1 MVNDGPSRFARHAT
15 IRKDR
20 SPAVSRPENP
30 MRYLCTPGLEWSK
43 KIPGVDLIRLGGYPL
58 AMKNEAGIFKALA
71 DETRLRI
78 LLLLLD
84 GELCV
89 CEIIAALELPQ
100 STVSRHLAYLKRTG
114 WVSDRKQGVWMY
126 YCLID
131 KNVLIRELQP
141 VLEKHLAG
149 SQVHRFALKRLRT
162 FQKQQD
168 QPIC

>member
-1 MVNDGPSRFARHAT
+1 
-15 IRKDR
+15 
-20 SPAVSRPENP
+20 
-30 MRYLCTPGLEWSK
+30 
-43 KIPGVDLIRLGGYPL
+43 
-58 AMKNEAGIFKALA
+58 MKNEAGIFKALA

-126 YCLID
+126 Y
-131 KNVLIRELQP
+131 R
-141 VLEKHLAG
+141 LEN
-149 SQVHRFALKRLRT
+149 SVKRLHKPLTTILRNALAESPEEIKA
-162 FQKQQD
+162 FRKLEVFRRDHLQKGA
-168 QPIC
+168 

>member
-1 MVNDGPSRFARHAT
+1 
-15 IRKDR
+15 
-20 SPAVSRPENP
+20 
-30 MRYLCTPGLEWSK
+30 
-43 KIPGVDLIRLGGYPL
+43 
-58 AMKNEAGIFKALA
+58 MKNEAGIFKALA